1 MNLIYKARTIKIMHK
16 KLLTFY
22 QLFVYKI
29 LVVVHASNV
38 EKALPCTLH
47 SPQET
52 GFIKDGDLMI
62 SGLFPVHT
70 AWIDTKYLFTER
82 NPPLTCSSF
91 STVLY
96 SYVQAMVYAIEEI
109 NANDS
114 LLPNISLGYKIFDS
128 CMHLFQS
135 LRGTL
140 WALTGQ
146 DHPILNYECHPNVPI
161 AIIGDATS
169 GTSVA
174 MATLLGVY
182 RYPQVSYS
190 ASMSSFSNHFL
201 YPSFF
206 RTIPNDAMQ
215 SLALAHLISYMGWTW
230 VGLISLDDDYGIDG
244 SHVLKQELYKL
255 AVCIAYHESFG
266 IESSSKR
273 IQSVA
278 NIIDQSSARVVIIYS
293 RDPFVS
299 MLMEYFVERQDT
311 KRIWLAT
318 TGWSNSQMLPTKLFS
333 HTVMGTLG
341 LSLHQAEM
349 PWLKK
354 FLLNIHPSTSLPY
367 DIFIKTFWEMVHN
380 CQWPEEYSVVT
391 NGTVWCT
398 GEEKLLRFK
407 SSVYEF
413 DEFDFR
419 VYHHLRKVSF
429 VNRMG
434 EQMYF
439 DQHGDPPA
447 YFDIV
452 NWQRSQDGTIQF
464 LKVGWYDARAPLGK
478 EIVINTTAIQWI
490 TGDTEVPPSVCSESC
505 APGYRKAAE
514 KGQPICCFDCIRCSE
529 GEISNQTDSSNC
541 FPCTAE
547 TWPNED
553 RTECLPKPVDFLSF
567 EEPLGITITCTT
579 IFSSFSTLTILCVFI
594 RYKDT
599 AIVKANNRDLT
610 YVLLGS
616 LSLSFL
622 CPLLFIGQPHRF
634 TCLFRQVTFG
644 VIFVLSVSCVLAKTV
659 MVVIAFRATK
669 PGSNMRRWLGPI
681 VPGLIVSA
689 CTNLQLFIC
698 IFWMLYC
705 PPFPERNSRIKI
717 GVIVFQCNECSD
729 TLLWCMVGCMAF
741 LSCVCFLVA
750 FLARK
755 LPDTF
760 NEAKWITF
768 SMLIFL
774 SVWIAFAPAYL
785 STQGKNMAAVEVFG
799 IICSSAGILVC
810 IFLPKCYIILLR
822 PDLNTRGNI
831 LNNRSTYNT

>member
-1 MNLIYKARTIKIMHK
+1 
-16 KLLTFY
+16 
-22 QLFVYKI
+22 
-29 LVVVHASNV
+29 
-38 EKALPCTLH
+38 
-47 SPQET
+47 
-52 GFIKDGDLMI
+52 
-62 SGLFPVHT
+62 
-70 AWIDTKYLFTER
+70 
-82 NPPLTCSSF
+82 
-91 STVLY
+91 
-96 SYVQAMVYAIEEI
+96 MVYAIEEI

-114 LLPNISLGYKIFDS
+114 LLPNISLGFQIFDT

-135 LRGTL
+135 LKGTL
-140 WALTGQ
+140 WTLTGQ
-146 DHPILNYECHPNVPI
+146 DHPILNYKCHPNVPT
-161 AIIGDATS
+161 AIVEDATS
-169 GTSVA
+169 GTSAA

-190 ASMSSFSNHFL
+190 ASMSSLSNHFL

-206 RTIPNDAMQ
+206 RTLPNDAMQ

-266 IESSSKR
+266 VESSSKR

-278 NIIDQSSARVVIIYS
+278 NIVAQSSVRVVIIYS

-318 TGWSNSQMLPTKLFS
+318 TGWSNSQMLLTKLFS

-341 LSLHQAEM
+341 LSLHKAEM

-367 DIFIKTFWEMVHN
+367 DIFIKTFWEIVHN

-391 NGTVWCT
+391 NGTVWCM
-398 GEEKLLRFK
+398 GEEKLVRFRP
-407 SSVYEF
+407 SAYEF

-419 VYHHLRKVSF
+419 VQYLIYNAVYAMAYALHNLIYCLTDEEPFQWKLCKIKTDVTPWQVYHHLRKVSF

-439 DQHGDPPA
+439 DHHGDPPA

-464 LKVGWYDARAPLGK
+464 QKVGCSVQQGFGPLVSLNNMCLG
-478 EIVINTTAIQWI
+478 TLSPQ
-490 TGDTEVPPSVCSESC
+490 VPLSVCSESC
-505 APGYRKAAE
+505 APGYRKAAQ
-514 KGQPICCFDCIRCSE
+514 KGQPLCCFDCIHCSE

-541 FPCTAE
+541 FPCTDE
-547 TWPNED
+547 TWPNEG

-579 IFSSFSTLTILCVFI
+579 IFSYISTVTILCVFI

-644 VIFVLSVSCVLAKTV
+644 VIFVLSVSCVLAKTI

-669 PGSNMRRWLGPI
+669 PGSNMRRWLGPS
-681 VPGLIVSA
+681 VPGLKVSA

-705 PPFPERNSRIKI
+705 PPFPERNTRIKI

-785 STQGKNMAAVEVFG
+785 STQGKYMAAVEVFG

-831 LNNRSTYNT
+831 LSNRST

>member
-1 MNLIYKARTIKIMHK
+1 MDLQLAMQSAWP
-16 KLLTFY
+16 LL
-22 QLFVYKI
+22 
-29 LVVVHASNV
+29 
-38 EKALPCTLH
+38 
-47 SPQET
+47 
-52 GFIKDGDLMI
+52 
-62 SGLFPVHT
+62 
-70 AWIDTKYLFTER
+70 
-82 NPPLTCSSF
+82 SSRF
-91 STVLY
+91 STISY

-114 LLPNISLGYKIFDS
+114 LLPNISLGYKVFDS
-128 CMHLFQS
+128 CIHLSQS

-140 WALTGQ
+140 WTLTGQ
-146 DHPILNYECHPNVPI
+146 DQPILNYQCHHNVPI
-161 AIIGDATS
+161 AILGDATS
-169 GTSVA
+169 GTSIA

-182 RYPQVSYS
+182 RYPQISYS
-190 ASMSSFSNHFL
+190 ASMSSLSNHFL
-201 YPSFF
+201 FPSFF
-206 RTIPNDAMQ
+206 RTIPSDAMQ
-215 SLALAHLISYMGWTW
+215 SWALAHLVSYMGWTW

-255 AVCIAYHESFG
+255 GVCIAYHESFG
-266 IESSSKR
+266 VESSSKR

-278 NIIDQSSARVVIIYS
+278 NIIVQSSARVVIIYS

-299 MLMEYFVERQDT
+299 MLVEYIVERQDT

-318 TGWSNSQMLPTKLFS
+318 TGWSNSPMLSIKLFS
-333 HTVMGTLG
+333 HTMMGTLG

-354 FLLNIHPSTSLPY
+354 FLLNIHPSTSLPN
-367 DIFIKTFWEMVHN
+367 DIFIKTFWEIVHN
-380 CQWPEEYSVVT
+380 CQWPEEYT
-391 NGTVWCT
+391 AGKNGTVWCT
-398 GEEKLLRFK
+398 GEEKLVRFK
-407 SSVYEF
+407 ASLYEF
-413 DEFDFR
+413 NEFDFR
-419 VYHHLRKVSF
+419 VQYLIYNAVYAVAYALHNLIYCGTDEEPFQWKRCNNETNLKPWQVFEHLMKISF
-429 VNRMG
+429 VNSEG

-447 YFDIV
+447 DFDIV
-452 NWQRSQDGTIQF
+452 NWHRSQDGTIEF
-464 LKVGWYDARAPLGK
+464 LKVGWYNARAPVEK
-478 EIVINTTAIQWI
+478 EIVINTSAIQWI
-490 TGDTEVPPSVCSESC
+490 TGDTKVPLSVCSESC
-505 APGYRKAAE
+505 APGYRKAAQ
-514 KGQPICCFDCIRCSE
+514 KGQHICCFDCIRCSE

-541 FPCTAE
+541 FPCAAE

-553 RTECLPKPVDFLSF
+553 RTECLPKVVDFLSF
-567 EEPLGITITCTT
+567 VEPLGITITSTT
-579 IFSSFSTLTILCVFI
+579 IFSSFTTVTILCVFI

-599 AIVKANNRDLT
+599 AVVKANNRDLT

-616 LSLSFL
+616 LALSFL
-622 CPLLFIGQPHRF
+622 CPLLFIGKPYRF

-644 VIFVLSVSCVLAKTV
+644 VNFVLSVSCVLAKTI

-669 PGSNMRRWLGPI
+669 PGSTMRRWLGPC
-681 VPGLIVSA
+681 VPGLTVSI

-705 PPFPERNSRIKI
+705 PPFPERNTRIKI
-717 GVIVFQCNECSD
+717 GVIIFQCNECSD

-774 SVWIAFAPAYL
+774 SVWISFVPAYL
-785 STQGKNMAAVEVFG
+785 STQGKYMVAVEVFG
-799 IICSSAGILVC
+799 IISSSAGILVC

-831 LNNRSTYNT
+831 LSNRST